1 MSDLEK
7 KVYAACIGLAKVCAT
22 NSKTEETDK
31 LILKAMHAKEF
42 TDSLLNEIHEEKDRI
57 VPGCKF
63 CQSRCGNSDDAFV
76 KMKEDTFMYRTFE
89 CCKQSN
95 DASLVLEA
103 LARISYQMDDLEY
116 KDIYYRI
123 QKSIEKPGC

>member
-1 MSDLEK
+1 MSDLQK

-22 NSKTEETDK
+22 NMKTKETDD
-31 LILKAMHAKEF
+31 LILKAMHSHEV
-42 TDSLLNEIHEEKDRI
+42 TESLLNEIHEEKDKI

-76 KMKEDTFMYRTFE
+76 EMKEGTYMYKTFE

-123 QKSIEKPGC
+123 QNSIKKRDF

>member
-1 MSDLEK
+1 MIDLQK

-22 NSKTEETDK
+22 NTKTEETDD
-31 LILKAMHAKEF
+31 LILKAMHSHEV
-42 TDSLLNEIHEEKDRI
+42 TESLLNEIHEEKDKI

-76 KMKEDTFMYRTFE
+76 EMKEGTYMYKTFE

-123 QKSIEKPGC
+123 QNSIKKRDC